1 MRIMAIL
8 LLMAPLLMVVG
19 CGSSTKGLGS
29 DTKAILKGATK
40 VEVFRIDADD
50 GRAPQTT
57 RKASGKGRV
66 GRYSIVAQ
74 GEDQGPEFASKLAR
88 VLLDESAYSN
98 AWAGCFWP
106 GVAFRFWKGK
116 QSIDMIICFTCDN
129 LYCGPA
135 SEHAGENISFAG
147 STMRRQL
154 VELAKEAF
162 PDDTEV
168 QALEP

>member
-1 MRIMAIL
+1 
-8 LLMAPLLMVVG
+8 MAPLLMLVG
-19 CGSSTKGLGS
+19 CGSSTKGLS
-29 DTKAILKGATK
+29 RDTKAILRGATK

-50 GRAPQTT
+50 GREVHPT
-57 RKASGKGRV
+57 RKASGKGNV

-74 GEDQGPEFASKLAR
+74 GDDQGPEFAAKLAG
-88 VLLDESAYSN
+88 VLLDESGYSN
-98 AWAGCFWP
+98 MWARCFWP
-106 GVAFRFWKGK
+106 GVAFRVWKGK
-116 QSIDMIICFTCDN
+116 QSIDVLVCFTCDN

-135 SEHAGENISFAG
+135 SERAGENISFAG
-147 STMRRQL
+147 SSMRRQL